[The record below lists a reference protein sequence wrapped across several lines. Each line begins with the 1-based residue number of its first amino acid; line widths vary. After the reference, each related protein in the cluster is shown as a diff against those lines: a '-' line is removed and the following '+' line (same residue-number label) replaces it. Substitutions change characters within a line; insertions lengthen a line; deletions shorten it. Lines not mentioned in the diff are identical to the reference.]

1 MVTTPTVNTHQ
12 CLKNGNAAGL
22 TQWHLTSTGT
32 NSNGQKERCKMIEE
46 LVIYHDDN
54 GHGTR
59 AELQIHKTFVEI
71 CITDAANDC
80 LVIQFDDLTAKAFAR
95 DILRKVEQI
104 ERDQE

>member
-1 MVTTPTVNTHQ
+1 
-12 CLKNGNAAGL
+12 
-22 TQWHLTSTGT
+22 
-32 NSNGQKERCKMIEE
+32 MIEE

-59 AELQIHKTFVEI
+59 AELAIHKTFVEI
-71 CITDAANDC
+71 CIHDDTSAPV
-80 LVIQFDDLTAKAFAR
+80 VIQFDAETAQYFAN

>member
-1 MVTTPTVNTHQ
+1 
-12 CLKNGNAAGL
+12 
-22 TQWHLTSTGT
+22 
-32 NSNGQKERCKMIEE
+32 MIEE

-71 CITDAANDC
+71 CINDDCIAPVVIHFDAE
-80 LVIQFDDLTAKAFAR
+80 TAYMFAK

-104 ERDQE
+104 QKEEE